1 MALIDCI
8 KSHFSDKTISRCS
21 ERNCKLQLDDLSDY
35 VLLKGEAFYS
45 DRKMCDCI
53 IFTIRG
59 ESIAIGLIEL
69 KSKKIDVEAVEKKLK
84 NGLEA
89 VSEILDVCDHKDLR
103 YEFYPIL
110 LYKGIR
116 PSTLR
121 MIRPRKIPF
130 KGRKYE
136 IITKTCG
143 ISFYELMEI
152 FRD

>member
-69 KSKKIDVEAVEKKLK
+69 KSKKIDVSAVEEKLE
-84 NGLEA
+84 NGVKA
-89 VSEILDVCDHKDLR
+89 VSEILDVCDHRYLS

-110 LYKGIR
+110 LHNGAR
-116 PSTLR
+116 SSMLR
-121 MIRPRKIPF
+121 MIRPRKILF
-130 KGRKYE
+130 KGRSYG
-136 IITKTCG
+136 IITKKCET
-143 ISFYELMEI
+143 SFYEIMEI